1 MGILQGLKRTAAS
14 VPNAEPG
21 YVMFFIDEN
30 GRPKYKDELGV
41 VGDYLGFKGYAP
53 IYSTVVSGDLVF
65 LRVTDWD
72 GGEGAKPATGQYVSS
87 SGLVLDINLATNFRG
102 PQGIQGIQGI
112 QGFKG
117 WGPVL
122 SVISD
127 ADRRVFQVADWV
139 GGEGAKP
146 ATGAYL
152 GATGF
157 VFDLPSAIDVRG
169 PQGLIGPSSNAF
181 STFSTPSGTSPVA
194 DQSNDTLTFLN
205 GTGISISGNATADEI
220 TITNTDTGSSAVT
233 THEAAVD
240 PHPQYLTAA
249 EGNAAY
255 QPVDAELTAVA
266 GLTTNGLITKTSA
279 GAATTRTITQ
289 GTGITV
295 VNGDGVS
302 GNPTITNSDTGSSAV
317 SSHVAAGDPHTQYAQ
332 SSFSTISTPS
342 GTSPVADSRSDTLNL
357 AATGGTTITGDA
369 STDTITIGSVA
380 LTSSAPSSLGASPS
394 VGVATTS
401 ARADHVHQ
409 FPTPGDIGAQ
419 PVDSDL
425 TAIAGLATSGLI
437 ARTGTGTATTRSVA
451 AGTGISV
458 SNGDGVAGNPTVTN
472 TDTGSAA
479 VTTHEAAGDPHP
491 QYLTT
496 AEGNAAYQPLD
507 ADLTALAGIGTNG
520 ILVHTGAGTAAS
532 RSIAAGYGVTV
543 TNGDGVAGGPTVAA
557 QTRFVSNF
565 LTSVQPVSVLTP
577 TLLTGHQIVLAP
589 GERCSINAVLAA
601 TAAAATTG
609 IGYSINVAQGAGA
622 NANAIGSAYTNVNLT
637 SAAAATPLQDGDV
650 FNVAAGANTT
660 FEVLG
665 TATVAGN
672 NGAQLSAVVWNQS
685 TNANTTIEIRMRSEV
700 NGSAVTAQIGT
711 GFTATIGLT

>member
-1 MGILQGLKRTAAS
+1 L
-14 VPNAEPG
+14 
-21 YVMFFIDEN
+21 F
-30 GRPKYKDELGV
+30 
-41 VGDYLGFKGYAP
+41 
-53 IYSTVVSGDLVF
+53 
-65 LRVTDWD
+65 
-72 GGEGAKPATGQYVSS
+72 
-87 SGLVLDINLATNFRG
+87 
-102 PQGIQGIQGI
+102 
-112 QGFKG
+112 
-117 WGPVL
+117 
-122 SVISD
+122 
-127 ADRRVFQVADWV
+127 
-139 GGEGAKP
+139 
-146 ATGAYL
+146 
-152 GATGF
+152 
-157 VFDLPSAIDVRG
+157 
-169 PQGLIGPSSNAF
+169 
-181 STFSTPSGTSPVA
+181 
-194 DQSNDTLTFLN
+194 
-205 GTGISISGNATADEI
+205 
-220 TITNTDTGSSAVT
+220 
-233 THEAAVD
+233 
-240 PHPQYLTAA
+240 
-249 EGNAAY
+249 
-255 QPVDAELTAVA
+255 VA

-332 SSFSTISTPS
+332 NSFSTISTPS

-369 STDTITIGSVA
+369 PTDTITIGSVA
-380 LTSSAPSSLGASPS
+380 LTSSAPSNLGASPS

-425 TAIAGLATSGLI
+425 TAIAGLATNGIIARTGAGTATTRTITSGAGISVTNGDGVAGNPTITNTDLGSTAVATHEAAGDPHPQYLTSAEGNAAYQPLDTDLTAVAGLATNGLI
-437 ARTGTGTATTRSVA
+437 ARTGAGAAATRSVT

-479 VTTHEAAGDPHP
+479 VATHEAAGDPHP

-507 ADLTALAGIGTNG
+507 ADLTALAGISTNG
-520 ILVHTGAGTAAS
+520 ILVHTGSGTAAA
-532 RSIAAGYGVTV
+532 RSVAAGYGTTV
-543 TNGDGVAGGPTVAA
+543 TNGDGVAGNPTVAS

-565 LTSVQPVSVLTP
+565 LTATQAVSVLTP

-650 FNVAAGANTT
+650 FNVAAGANAT

-672 NGAQLSAVVWNQS
+672 NGAHLSAVIWNQS